1 MTPDER
7 IIAERRAFFA
17 ERFPEAA
24 ARLAQ
29 AGADQFTLVT
39 KDGAPVD
46 IAFDGGR
53 QIYGGDARAFSRA
66 QVAAYLEKPLRL
78 FMNRLDNTGLVS
90 PICIDL
96 TSALSAALVDVELST
111 YPSESP
117 CFLVVFG
124 LGLGHHI
131 EELARRCEARWLILV
146 EPLAGFLEHSLGVV
160 DWPKLVALFQE
171 RGGGIHLI
179 TEIDPGAI
187 AASVVRA
194 MGAHGIAF
202 ADGSWIFT
210 HYPLWAFSE
219 ARKRLHE
226 AIEFAFINRGFF
238 EDELRM
244 MENAVA
250 NFAGRSF
257 HLLEGKPRLE
267 RSEMAA
273 IVGAGPS
280 LDEAI
285 ETLHRIRDRVLLF
298 SCGTSLRPLLRNGLV
313 PDFHCELENVPEVF
327 DVIGETAQYGDLRRV
342 TLVASATVDPRVPR
356 FFGDTIL
363 FFRDAVSS
371 TEILGPGYRILP
383 GCAPTCVN
391 LGLSAALY
399 MGVTDL
405 ALFGTDCGIR
415 LGGKVHADGTIYRD
429 LGMWQDKDR
438 AREHPIEL
446 EGNFGGTVRTD
457 WVYDACRLMLTGSIR
472 AHRVNVVNCSD
483 GALIPGARPCV
494 PESFSVARP
503 PVDRREF
510 LAALKRDLKTFAPG
524 EMLGEVEFAVLQQK
538 SALLFERLRRLAS
551 DLAVGEPD
559 FAAAYEASNK
569 LSMEFAGAYG
579 ATETI
584 VSGTLS
590 ALPRIAMFFGFR
602 VSDPAVRR
610 RLYQRY
616 VGEFSATIDAM
627 ECRTRALFATL
638 SGIAAQAP
646 AGAVAAAE

>member
-1 MTPDER
+1 MIADDALV
-7 IIAERRAFFA
+7 AERRAFFA

-24 ARLAQ
+24 ARVAR
-29 AGADQFTLVT
+29 AGADQFALVLE
-39 KDGAPVD
+39 GGVAAD
-46 IAFDGGR
+46 IALDGR
-53 QIYGGDARAFSRA
+53 PMYGGNARAFARA
-66 QVAAYLEKPLRL
+66 QIDAYLEKPLRL

-96 TSALSAALVDVELST
+96 VSALAEEVAGVELST
-111 YPSESP
+111 YPSGSP

-124 LGLGHHI
+124 LGLGYHI
-131 EELARRCEARWLILV
+131 EELARRCAARWLILV
-146 EPLAGFLEHSLGVV
+146 EPLPGFFEHSLRVV
-160 DWPKLVALFQE
+160 DWPKLVALFDQ
-171 RGGGIHLI
+171 RGGGIHLV

-202 ADGSWIFT
+202 ADGSWLFT
-210 HYPLWAFSE
+210 HYPLWAFGE

-257 HLLEGKPRLE
+257 HLLEGSPRRE
-267 RSEMAA
+267 RAETAA

-285 ETLHRIRDRVLLF
+285 AALHRVRDRIVLF
-298 SCGTSLRPLLRNGLV
+298 SCGTALRPLLRNGLV
-313 PDFHCELENVPEVF
+313 PDFHCELENVPEVV
-327 DVIGETAQYGDLRRV
+327 DVIGETARYGDLRRV
-342 TLVASATVDPRVPR
+342 TLVASATVDPRVPPY
-356 FFGDTIL
+356 FGDTIL

-371 TEILGPGYRILP
+371 TRILGRNYRILP

-391 LGLSAALY
+391 LGFAAALY
-399 MGVTDL
+399 MGFTKF
-405 ALFGTDCGIR
+405 ALFGADCGVR
-415 LGGKVHADGTIYRD
+415 PGGKGHADGTIYRD
-429 LGMWQDKDR
+429 LGLWQDKDR

-457 WVYDACRLMLTGSIR
+457 WVYDACRLMLAGSIR
-472 AHRVNVVNCSD
+472 AHRAGVVNCSD

-494 PESFSVARP
+494 PESFAVSGP
-503 PVDRREF
+503 PIDRREF
-510 LAALKRDLKTFAPG
+510 KAALLRDLRAFASG
-524 EMLGEVEFAVLQQK
+524 EMLKGADFA
-538 SALLFERLRRLAS
+538 ALAERSVALFDRLRRLAAE
-551 DLAVGEPD
+551 LAVAEPD
-559 FAAAYEASNK
+559 FAAAYEAVNGSCAAFGDN
-569 LSMEFAGAYG
+569 YG

-584 VSGTLS
+584 ASGTLG

-602 VSDPAVRR
+602 VADPVARQ
-610 RLYQRY
+610 RLYERY
-616 VGEFSATIDAM
+616 VREFRATIDGM
-627 ECRTRALFATL
+627 DLRTRALFATL
-638 SGIAAQAP
+638 GDL
-646 AGAVAAAE
+646 VAAGRVGTPQAAE